1 MTRRNRIRVST
12 SWLIP
17 NVITIAALISGL
29 TALRFALA
37 GKWDMVVGLIF
48 IAAIFDAL
56 DGRTARLLRATSAF
70 GAALDSLSDVVVF
83 GVIPGLCLYLWA
95 LQDHG
100 NIAWASALF
109 YIVCIALR
117 LARFDSE
124 LPDKPEYA
132 KDFFTGLP
140 SPAAGLLVISP
151 IVIDIRFQLAFI
163 REAELVSAVLVIC
176 GIGAVSSVPT
186 FAGKTLRMPSRYA
199 LPALAIIAMFVAYAL
214 SQPWAAYLILAGIYL
229 ATLPLSA
236 IIYQK
241 RKSAYL
247 SQQSEN

>member
-151 IVIDIRFQLAFI
+151 IVIDIHFQLAFI
-163 REAELVSAVLVIC
+163 RGAELVSAVLVIC

-247 SQQSEN
+247 SQQGKN

>member
-109 YIVCIALR
+109 YVVCIALR

-151 IVIDIRFQLAFI
+151 IVIDIHFQLAFI

>member
-1 MTRRNRIRVST
+1 MTRQNRIRVST

-151 IVIDIRFQLAFI
+151 IVIDIHFQLAFI

-176 GIGAVSSVPT
+176 GIGAVSAVPT

-247 SQQSEN
+247 SQQGEN

>member
-1 MTRRNRIRVST
+1 M
-12 SWLIP
+12 
-17 NVITIAALISGL
+17 
-29 TALRFALA
+29 RFALA

-151 IVIDIRFQLAFI
+151 IVIDINFQLAFI

-247 SQQSEN
+247 SQQGKN

>member
-140 SPAAGLLVISP
+140 SPAAGLLVILP
-151 IVIDIRFQLAFI
+151 IVIDIHFQLAFI

-176 GIGAVSSVPT
+176 GIGAVSAVPT

-229 ATLPLSA
+229 TTLSLSA

-247 SQQSEN
+247 SQQGEN

>member
-95 LQDHG
+95 LQDQG

-151 IVIDIRFQLAFI
+151 IVIDINFQLAFI

-247 SQQSEN
+247 SQQGKN

>member
-1 MTRRNRIRVST
+1 MTRQNRIRVST

-151 IVIDIRFQLAFI
+151 IVIDIHFQLAFI

-247 SQQSEN
+247 SQQGEN

>member
-151 IVIDIRFQLAFI
+151 IVIDIHFQLAFI

-199 LPALAIIAMFVAYAL
+199 LPALAIIAMFVAYSL

-247 SQQSEN
+247 SQQGEN